1 MPFALAAEERRSS
14 NTVTDNSV
22 SMRNFPTPRSEECRL
37 TGHRGH
43 AQSMQGFALTDNA
56 VNPAEQS
63 PALAKVRADPVAS
76 DRFAAAARRM
86 GRSAAI
92 GSAVVELLAQVD
104 LATTCHARPSGTLGS
119 AT

>member
-1 MPFALAAEERRSS
+1 M
-14 NTVTDNSV
+14 
-22 SMRNFPTPRSEECRL
+22 

-43 AQSMQGFALTDNA
+43 AQSMQGLALTDNA
-56 VNPAEQS
+56 VNPAEPS
-63 PALAKVRADPVAS
+63 PALANARADPVAS

-104 LATTCHARPSGTLGS
+104 LAATCHARSGGTLGS